1 MNLFLFDFSVASL
14 EKHILH
20 GFGWMNYKRKEDE
33 LSVIAD
39 KIFDYK
45 FKQQSRRIYC
55 GADIRETLE
64 YSEWEERCRDLLNTF
79 FSKDGRNSGIIL
91 FPDIEVTLDHQ
102 IWQDQKWARVMSILN
117 KWCEISNSKD
127 ASGLIIQNYDFEDHL
142 NFRKI
147 TKDEIKDQ
155 LGFNNSAN
163 MFDFQD
169 SNTRFLVFNP
179 SLKIILVIRLIE
191 LQKGESKLL
200 KKEVDYFI
208 DEVNLLC
215 FLLRDELKQT
225 GVVVTGL
232 VAYSGKNAHG
242 QSACKECDNIIF
254 PFDEIFDSIEA
265 FKSFCKRFFI
275 ENEIKLFAKRVAK
288 NVKKKTHVFQAV
300 ASKILGYLSHLQFV
314 TLQEPIL
321 PVTET
326 EATDNIKQAEL
337 LLNCYQM
344 EIAYSNDK
352 RVWLEGN
359 YGTGKTVVALKK
371 LELLLRALK
380 DKEVIY
386 YISFARKSLLDFMIK
401 QRFEKNKNVRV
412 MRSEYSLSDTIK
424 HEILHKEREREIG
437 TKNIHLIV
445 DEYNSQ
451 DLSTKEVENLIP
463 ILNKEE
469 ELKNATVLIT
479 VQPIKINMVDK
490 FCENGIKRQFSEI
503 KHERDKLETGT
514 GIKVKTLKNVMR
526 TTVQINN
533 LSEITRQY
541 LNNQSNRCVRRQQYY
556 EVRSK
561 VKEVTDLN
569 ADPKKSKQ
577 AISSFQSA
585 NLESNLSLNVM
596 SNDSSNGTTRSP
608 PIQPEKVVDYD
619 EIHKLVDTDIK
630 PGEENYREIVTSY
643 SYTFNSQIG
652 HGIKGPLPRL
662 IKFPKSADPCE
673 QVALLAAV
681 LDEIFEPNKTA
692 VIHFEASDPPLW
704 LKSLFHLKNI
714 SPSLKMTNKT
724 EKFLDDTNQNLVL
737 VKNLNF
743 LKGLEFSEVLLILDS
758 DEHHMRHLIPEA
770 IARCTSNLT
779 VLIRPPAH
787 GIRKT
792 DTVADLADEW
802 EKNLD
807 RGILR
812 ILEIGFCQKSSC
824 KSKKVQLDAY
834 CKDKVKDKV
843 YYYGVHKKSKSYKD
857 FFNEIKSKKIGNRQ
871 PEYTDKQKKAE
882 AL

>member
-33 LSVIAD
+33 LNVIAD
-39 KIFDYK
+39 KIFYYK

-232 VAYSGKNAHG
+232 VAYSGKNAHS
-242 QSACKECDNIIF
+242 QSACKECDKIIF

-265 FKSFCKRFFI
+265 FKSFYKRFFI
-275 ENEIKLFAKRVAK
+275 ENEIERFAKRVAN

-359 YGTGKTVVALKK
+359 YGTEK
-371 LELLLRALK
+371 LLL
-380 DKEVIY
+380 
-386 YISFARKSLLDFMIK
+386 
-401 QRFEKNKNVRV
+401 
-412 MRSEYSLSDTIK
+412 
-424 HEILHKEREREIG
+424 
-437 TKNIHLIV
+437 
-445 DEYNSQ
+445 
-451 DLSTKEVENLIP
+451 
-463 ILNKEE
+463 
-469 ELKNATVLIT
+469 
-479 VQPIKINMVDK
+479 
-490 FCENGIKRQFSEI
+490 
-503 KHERDKLETGT
+503 
-514 GIKVKTLKNVMR
+514 
-526 TTVQINN
+526 
-533 LSEITRQY
+533 
-541 LNNQSNRCVRRQQYY
+541 
-556 EVRSK
+556 
-561 VKEVTDLN
+561 
-569 ADPKKSKQ
+569 
-577 AISSFQSA
+577 
-585 NLESNLSLNVM
+585 
-596 SNDSSNGTTRSP
+596 
-608 PIQPEKVVDYD
+608 
-619 EIHKLVDTDIK
+619 
-630 PGEENYREIVTSY
+630 
-643 SYTFNSQIG
+643 
-652 HGIKGPLPRL
+652 
-662 IKFPKSADPCE
+662 
-673 QVALLAAV
+673 
-681 LDEIFEPNKTA
+681 
-692 VIHFEASDPPLW
+692 
-704 LKSLFHLKNI
+704 
-714 SPSLKMTNKT
+714 PSRN
-724 EKFLDDTNQNLVL
+724 
-737 VKNLNF
+737 
-743 LKGLEFSEVLLILDS
+743 
-758 DEHHMRHLIPEA
+758 
-770 IARCTSNLT
+770 
-779 VLIRPPAH
+779 
-787 GIRKT
+787 
-792 DTVADLADEW
+792 
-802 EKNLD
+802 
-807 RGILR
+807 
-812 ILEIGFCQKSSC
+812 
-824 KSKKVQLDAY
+824 
-834 CKDKVKDKV
+834 
-843 YYYGVHKKSKSYKD
+843 
-857 FFNEIKSKKIGNRQ
+857 
-871 PEYTDKQKKAE
+871 
-882 AL
+882 